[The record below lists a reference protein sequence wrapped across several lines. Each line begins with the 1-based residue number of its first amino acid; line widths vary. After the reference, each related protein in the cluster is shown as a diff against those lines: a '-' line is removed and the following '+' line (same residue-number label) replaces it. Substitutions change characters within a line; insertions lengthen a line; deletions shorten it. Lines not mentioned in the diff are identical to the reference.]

1 MNFRSAIITVCAVA
15 LAGNSAGCKKS
26 SKTVSKV
33 HSTGTTD
40 DKTVQTEGIHMVSG
54 PETLKQV
61 APSGEEKN
69 VQTERNQMISGPE
82 TVKQIAPIGEKP
94 ADQTQA

>member
-26 SKTVSKV
+26 SKTVPKA

-40 DKTVQTEGIHMVSG
+40 DKTVQTEGIHM
-54 PETLKQV
+54 T
-61 APSGEEKN
+61 
-69 VQTERNQMISGPE
+69 SGPE

-94 ADQTQA
+94 IDQTQA